1 MTGRTAKLRQQ
12 SLDAHPRLSPERALL
27 ITEFY
32 QNHAGLY
39 SVPVMRAKSFYHLCQ
54 HKTLYLGDGELIV
67 GERGPAPKAVPTF
80 PELTCHSVEDLEILN
95 SRPKTWYRADDECI
109 RIYREKIIPYWRGRS
124 LRDRL
129 FAELPLEWHDAYT
142 AGMFTEFM
150 EQRAPGHTVL
160 DDKIYR
166 KGMLDFKSD
175 IAAALA
181 KLDFLNDPKALD
193 KREALKSFAISCDA
207 LILFAERHAA
217 LARERAGKET
227 DPQRKAEL
235 LKIAEVCSHV
245 PAHAPRDFHE
255 ALQYYWFC
263 HLAVITE
270 LNGWDSFNPGHL
282 DQHLLPFYERGL
294 ADGSLTKESARE
306 LLECFFIKFNN
317 HPAPPKVGVTA
328 AESGTY
334 TDFANINLGGLLRD
348 GSDGTNEVSD
358 LLLDVVDEIHLLQ
371 PSANIQLSRKS
382 PDRFL
387 KRALRVVSRG
397 YGFPS
402 IFNAD
407 AVVLEQLRQG
417 KSLEDARA
425 GGCSGCVEVGA
436 FGKEAY
442 ILTGYFNM
450 PKCLELALHNGVDPM
465 TGKQL
470 GPRTGEPDA
479 LKTFDDLFAAY
490 RAQFRHFLEIK
501 LRGNQLIERM
511 YATQMPAPFLS
522 VLTDDCIARGRDYN
536 AGGARYNNSYV
547 QFVGLGSLTDSFSA
561 LKQMS
566 FDGAG
571 TTRGPRVASGGPPE
585 ASSNQFQ
592 NGQNEMVLANRQDPH
607 AGGVRSPGT
616 TRGPRV
622 ASGGPPEASSNKLFS
637 TDTKPLSIE
646 AAPGTRYSRRNLPHF
661 EKPWAIFH
669 VTLSTT
675 SQRQLAA
682 EDRDIVLN
690 CILHWNE
697 RRYRLSAACVMPDHV
712 HVIIQPG
719 VESQDPDG
727 NPIFY
732 SLTTILHT
740 IKSFT
745 AHEINKRT
753 KTSGKLW
760 EKESFDRYLRS
771 DSDLEERFHYV
782 TRNPWDAGL
791 VQPNEPY
798 PWVWTP
804 DMAGTTRGPR
814 VASGGSPE
822 ASSNQF
828 QNGQNESVSA
838 GGRNPHAGGVC
849 SPELPLAE
857 LVRILEADFKDHEP
871 LRQRFL
877 HKTHKF
883 GNDDDY
889 ADEIARRIFDT
900 CFDELDGRPNLKG
913 GHYRVE
919 MLPTTCHVYFGS
931 VTGATPDGRHA
942 RRPLSE
948 GISPVQ
954 GADRHGPT
962 AVIKS
967 AAKIDHIRAGGTLLN
982 MKFTPGL
989 VASDDGLDKWA
1000 HLVRSYFKLDG
1011 HHVQFNVVRTD
1022 TLRQAQAHPD
1032 EHRDLIVRV
1041 AGYSDYFCDLSKELQ
1056 EEIIERTE
1064 HETFHSAGT

>member
-12 SLDAHPRLSPERALL
+12 SLDAHPQLSAERALL

-32 QNHAGLY
+32 QNNAGLY
-39 SVPVMRAKSFYHLCQ
+39 SVPVMRAQSFLHLCRY
-54 HKTLYLGDGELIV
+54 KTICIGDGELIV
-67 GERGPAPKAVPTF
+67 GERGPAAKGVPTF

-95 SRPKTWYRADDECI
+95 SRPKTWYRVDDECI
-109 RIYREKIIPYWRGRS
+109 RLYGGKVIPYWHGRS

-129 FAELPLEWHDAYT
+129 FAELPQEWHDAYA
-142 AGMFTEFM
+142 AGIFTEFM

-160 DDKIYR
+160 DDKIYS
-166 KGMLDFKSD
+166 KGMLDFKKD
-175 IAAALA
+175 IAAAMA
-181 KLDFLNDPKALD
+181 KLDFLNDPQALD
-193 KREALKSFAISCDA
+193 KREALKSFDISCDA
-207 LILFAERHAA
+207 LILFAERHAM
-217 LARERAGKET
+217 LARELAAKET
-227 DPQRKAEL
+227 DPQRKDEL
-235 LKIAEVCSHV
+235 LKISKVCSHV
-245 PAHAPRDFHE
+245 PAHAPCNFQE

-270 LNGWDSFNPGHL
+270 LNGWDSFSPGHL
-282 DQHLLPFYERGL
+282 DQHLLPFYDRGL

-306 LLECFFIKFNN
+306 LVECFFIKFNN

-348 GSDGTNEVSD
+348 GSDGSNEVSD
-358 LLLDVVDEIHLLQ
+358 LLLDIVDEMHLLQ
-371 PSANIQLSRKS
+371 PSTNIQLSRKS
-382 PDRFL
+382 PDHFL
-387 KRALRVVSRG
+387 KLALRVVGKG

-407 AVVLEQLRQG
+407 AVVQEQLRQG

-470 GPRTGEPDA
+470 GPRTGEPDSF
-479 LKTFDDLFAAY
+479 KDFEGLFAAY
-490 RAQFRHFLEIK
+490 RAQFRHFLDIK

-522 VLTDDCIARGRDYN
+522 VLTDDCIASGRDYN

-561 LKQMS
+561 LKQ
-566 FDGAG
+566 FCFEAG
-571 TTRGPRVASGGPPE
+571 NGENGTPVRHHEKSL
-585 ASSNQFQ
+585 NQFPLIKL
-592 NGQNEMVLANRQDPH
+592 VSILDQD
-607 AGGVRSPGT
+607 
-616 TRGPRV
+616 
-622 ASGGPPEASSNKLFS
+622 
-637 TDTKPLSIE
+637 
-646 AAPGTRYSRRNLPHF
+646 
-661 EKPWAIFH
+661 
-669 VTLSTT
+669 
-675 SQRQLAA
+675 
-682 EDRDIVLN
+682 
-690 CILHWNE
+690 
-697 RRYRLSAACVMPDHV
+697 
-712 HVIIQPG
+712 
-719 VESQDPDG
+719 
-727 NPIFY
+727 
-732 SLTTILHT
+732 
-740 IKSFT
+740 FT
-745 AHEINKRT
+745 GE
-753 KTSGKLW
+753 
-760 EKESFDRYLRS
+760 
-771 DSDLEERFHYV
+771 
-782 TRNPWDAGL
+782 
-791 VQPNEPY
+791 
-798 PWVWTP
+798 
-804 DMAGTTRGPR
+804 
-814 VASGGSPE
+814 
-822 ASSNQF
+822 
-828 QNGQNESVSA
+828 
-838 GGRNPHAGGVC
+838 
-849 SPELPLAE
+849 
-857 LVRILEADFKDHEP
+857 EP
-871 LRQRFL
+871 LRQRLL
-877 HKTHKF
+877 HKTHKY
-883 GNDDDY
+883 GNDDDC
-889 ADEIARRIFDT
+889 ADDITVRIFDV
-900 CFDELDGRPNLKG
+900 CFDELDGRPNLKS

-931 VTGATPDGRHA
+931 ITGATPDGRHA

-967 AAKIDHIRAGGTLLN
+967 ASKIDHLKAGGTLLN

-1000 HLVRSYFKLDG
+1000 HLVRSYFKMDG
-1011 HHVQFNVVRTD
+1011 HHVQFNVVRAS

-1032 EHRDLIVRV
+1032 ENRDLIVRV

-1064 HETFHSAGT
+1064 HETFQSAGT